1 MSFGYRKE
9 KTEVLSHWFTV
20 LDGFTYSTD
29 EFYSQIENELTAR
42 KVPGLTLTR
51 VDFAEGGI
59 LSDRR
64 TYLRMIRERLVFD
77 VCAAP
82 FGRAYFFSVRFAEI
96 PAIVRPWQIA
106 ACLIALLLVVS
117 IAARSLGI
125 VTGTLALVA
134 LLGGLAYV
142 LRNAIALGLE
152 DLDATLVKSPLVG
165 PIYERFFRKE
175 TYHRHDTRLL
185 YHEIVS
191 GVVKRKVEEV
201 TAAKGVKLVRTH
213 EHNPILDGI
222 YKPVTTPSQQ

>member
-1 MSFGYRKE
+1 MIFSYRKE

-20 LDGFTYSTD
+20 LDGFTHSTD
-29 EFYSQIENELTAR
+29 EFYSEVERELAAR

-96 PAIVRPWQIA
+96 PAVVRPWQIA
-106 ACLIALLLVVS
+106 ACLLALLLAVS
-117 IAARSLGI
+117 LAVRSLGI
-125 VTGTLALVA
+125 VTGTLALAA
-134 LLGGLAYV
+134 LSGGLAYV
-142 LRNAIALGLE
+142 LRNAIALGLD

-165 PIYERFFRKE
+165 PIYERFLRKE
-175 TYHRHDTRLL
+175 TYYRHDTRLI

-191 GVVKRKVEEV
+191 EVVKRKVEEV
-201 TAAKGVKLVRTH
+201 TAAKGVKLFQTH
-213 EHNPILDGI
+213 EQSPILDGL
-222 YKPVTTPSQQ
+222 YKAVRPS

>member
-1 MSFGYRKE
+1 MTFCYRKE

-20 LDGFTYSTD
+20 LDGFAYSTD
-29 EFYSQIENELTAR
+29 EFYSEVERELAAR

-51 VDFAEGGI
+51 VDFAEGGM

-82 FGRAYFFSVRFAEI
+82 FGRAYFFSVRFADI

-106 ACLIALLLVVS
+106 ACLLALLLVVS
-117 IAARSLGI
+117 LAVRSLGI
-125 VTGTLALVA
+125 VTGTLALA
-134 LLGGLAYV
+134 SLFGGLAYV

-152 DLDATLVKSPLVG
+152 DLDATLVKSPLIG
-165 PIYERFFRKE
+165 PIYERYFRKE
-175 TYHRHDTRLL
+175 TYYRHDTRLL

-191 GVVKRKVEEV
+191 EVVKKKVEEV
-201 TAAKGVKLVRTH
+201 TAAKGVKLLKVH
-213 EHNPILDGI
+213 DYSPLLEGL
-222 YKPVTTPSQQ
+222 YKAATL